1 MQLKNVYNAIDSL
14 APFSL
19 SEEYCDTYNFRD
31 NSGIILD
38 CGEDVK
44 GVLCSL
50 DLSHRAVEA
59 ARAAGANVIFTH
71 HPAIFNP
78 IYSLHS
84 DEPLTLCA
92 RAGISV
98 ISAHLNLDAARGG
111 IDEELMFGLG
121 GSAGKLLHPLAEVV
135 FIAQDIGDHSL
146 HVHPDHIFQN
156 NSPDEMCLAVC
167 LVFVMHRT
175 LEEVLPLF
183 KIVGRAVI
191 HLFPAV
197 TAIDQT
203 GEQTCLTRLA
213 SAVSL
218 LSDLLYL
225 VKHFHC
231 DDRLVCTVEDC
242 LIFKGRF
249 TGLFVPDGIGVG
261 FEVDRTAGI
270 LFPL

>member
-59 ARAAGANVIFTH
+59 ARAAGVNVIFTH

-78 IYSLHS
+78 IYSLRS
-84 DEPLTLCA
+84 NDPLTLCA

-98 ISAHLNLDAARGG
+98 ISAHLNLDTARGG

-121 GSAGKLLHPLAEVV
+121 GSAGKLLHPLAEGGYGHVFSVHEEELSAFTERIKARFSTERVV
-135 FIAQDIGDHSL
+135 VYGDRP
-146 HVHPDHIFQN
+146 VHKGGKLLRRGN
-156 NSPDEMCLAVC
+156 
-167 LVFVMHRT
+167 
-175 LEEVLPLF
+175 
-183 KIVGRAVI
+183 GREYRCICACR
-191 HLFPAV
+191 
-197 TAIDQT
+197 
-203 GEQTCLTRLA
+203 G
-213 SAVSL
+213 
-218 LSDLLYL
+218 
-225 VKHFHC
+225 
-231 DDRLVCTVEDC
+231 
-242 LIFKGRF
+242 G
-249 TGLFVPDGIGVG
+249 
-261 FEVDRTAGI
+261 
-270 LFPL
+270 

>member
-50 DLSHRAVEA
+50 DLSLRAVEA

-78 IYSLHS
+78 IYSLRS
-84 DEPLTLCA
+84 DDPLTLCA

-121 GSAGKLLHPLAEVV
+121 GSAGKLLHPLAEGGYGHVFSVHEEELSAFTERIKARFSTERVV
-135 FIAQDIGDHSL
+135 VYGDRPVTKVASFCGAGMDESTVAFALAEGADTFLSSDGKHHLIAQLVAHNVNVILLTHYAAENYGFVRFAENLRNKLKGLPVS
-146 HVHPDHIFQN
+146 VFT
-156 NSPDEMCLAVC
+156 DE
-167 LVFVMHRT
+167 
-175 LEEVLPLF
+175 
-183 KIVGRAVI
+183 
-191 HLFPAV
+191 
-197 TAIDQT
+197 
-203 GEQTCLTRLA
+203 RL
-213 SAVSL
+213 L
-218 LSDLLYL
+218 
-225 VKHFHC
+225 
-231 DDRLVCTVEDC
+231 
-242 LIFKGRF
+242 
-249 TGLFVPDGIGVG
+249 
-261 FEVDRTAGI
+261 
-270 LFPL
+270 